1 MSQVL
6 LLKINADGVPQEFSS
21 SADEITLA
29 SYTVNGGLVASSTG
43 IDMNNTDLS
52 DVQDVSFTNPATGT
66 INQTAGALIID
77 DLMAKERDNVMA
89 STGAVLFGLVADSA
103 AQLDSFKLPDIAG
116 IPTATPAFSAAAGY
130 LVYDSVGKD
139 LYAWDGSAWDN
150 LNTVDSA
157 GSVLNQIPAGE
168 AISARDIVYISADD
182 TVSKAKADAEA
193 TSHAIGFAEADA
205 LLAAPVNVISNG
217 IISGFSGL
225 TANTR
230 YYLSGATA
238 GGYSASAPTGSGHIL
253 VQVGFALS
261 TSKMFAQF
269 LNLGRRA

>member
-1 MSQVL
+1 MSQVK
-6 LLKINADGVPQEFSS
+6 LLKINSDGVPQEFDST
-21 SADEITLA
+21 ADDVTLA
-29 SYTVNGGLVASSTG
+29 SYTVNGGAVLSVTG
-43 IDMNNTDLS
+43 LDMNNTDIS
-52 DVQDVSFTNPATGT
+52 DVQDLSFTAPSTAT
-66 INQTAGALIID
+66 INQTAGALIVD

-89 STGAVLFGLVADSA
+89 SSGAVLFGVVANSA
-103 AQLDSFKLPDIAG
+103 AQLDSFKLPNIAG
-116 IPTATPAFSAAAGY
+116 APTATPAYSSVAGY

-157 GSVLNQIPAGE
+157 GTVLNQIPAGE
-168 AISARDIVYISADD
+168 AISANDIVYISAND

-193 TSHAIGFAEADA
+193 TAHAIGFAEAGA
-205 LLAAPVNVISNG
+205 LLAAPVSVISNG

-238 GGYSASAPTGSGHIL
+238 GGYTASAPTGSGHVL

-261 TSKMFAQF
+261 ASKMFAQF